1 VSHSESDFGGDELYR
16 LLFEQVGTAL
26 VAADMQGVI
35 TAWNRAAVRFFGAA
49 ASEMLNSDWTHLFP
63 VESRDRVSKTLRR
76 CLDSGSPGE
85 FEFSLRNE
93 HGEPQRLAVIVTPLA
108 SHSGQRIGAVMAVRD
123 ITNRMVLQDK
133 LSQKRKMAALGELA
147 GAFSHQFNNILGGIV
162 TSVDFALGSH
172 DFATMQRVMHKT
184 QGGLN
189 RASHLVEELLLFAE
203 GSHRDAGLCDLGEV
217 IAHRLDVLERR
228 LRDLPITL
236 DVRMDPIPA
245 VEVPTKQIT
254 TVFENLIQNA
264 IDAMPAGG
272 KLSVALHAENDWAIV
287 SIADTGVGLDPKVV
301 PRIFEPFFSTK
312 RGHETDK
319 SSRGLGLAVAHGAIG
334 VLGGHIDVH
343 SILGEGSVFEMRIP
357 LNP

>member
-1 VSHSESDFGGDELYR
+1 MSQNESDFGGDDLYR

-26 VAADMQGVI
+26 VAADLKGVI

-63 VESRDRVSKTLRR
+63 VESRERISKTLRK
-76 CLDSGSPGE
+76 CLSSGAAGD

-108 SHSGQRIGAVMAVRD
+108 SHAGDRIGAVMAVRD

-172 DFATMQRVMHKT
+172 DFATMQRVMQKT
-184 QGGLN
+184 QGGLT

-203 GSHRDAGLCDLGEV
+203 GSHRDAGLSDLGEV
-217 IAHRLDVLERR
+217 IAHRLDVLE
-228 LRDLPITL
+228 LRIRNLPITL
-236 DVRMDPIPA
+236 NVHMNPIPV

-254 TVFENLIQNA
+254 AAFENLIQNA
-264 IDAMPAGG
+264 IDAMPSGG
-272 KLSVALHAENDWAIV
+272 NLTVTLHSENDWAKVAIR
-287 SIADTGVGLDPKVV
+287 DTGVGLDPKVV

-319 SSRGLGLAVAHGAIG
+319 SSRGLGLAVAHGAIA
-334 VLGGHIDVH
+334 VLGGHIDVR
-343 SILGEGSVFEMRIP
+343 SIHGEGSVFEMRIP
-357 LNP
+357 LPS